1 MKARKENIKKYSDK
15 GIKRSNLIIRATIL
29 ILSSVV
35 LYDSFKYN
43 IPFYYIL
50 FLLAGSL
57 IGRIFTLS
65 HHVEFDENEVQL
77 KLRRNH
83 WAIFFL
89 LLLLSGRFIIGPYVL
104 NALHFV
110 DPSDAI
116 LLFLIGIYH
125 SKLHVVIKQIDNLF
139 YRFLLTSTKKNE
151 NN

>member
-1 MKARKENIKKYSDK
+1 MKAGKENIKKYSDK

-29 ILSSVV
+29 ILSCVV

-77 KLRRNH
+77 KLRSNH

-89 LLLLSGRFIIGPYVL
+89 LLLLLVRFIIGPYVL

-110 DPSDAI
+110 DPSDAL
-116 LLFLIGIYH
+116 LLFFIGVYH
-125 SKLHVVIKQIDNLF
+125 SKLHVIIKQIDNLF

>member
-1 MKARKENIKKYSDK
+1 MKAGKENIKKYSDK

-29 ILSSVV
+29 ILSCVV

-57 IGRIFTLS
+57 IGRIFKLS

-77 KLRRNH
+77 KLRSNH

-89 LLLLSGRFIIGPYVL
+89 LLLLLVRFIIGPYVL

-110 DPSDAI
+110 DPSDAL
-116 LLFLIGIYH
+116 LLFFIGVYH
-125 SKLHVVIKQIDNLF
+125 SKLHVIIKQIDNLF